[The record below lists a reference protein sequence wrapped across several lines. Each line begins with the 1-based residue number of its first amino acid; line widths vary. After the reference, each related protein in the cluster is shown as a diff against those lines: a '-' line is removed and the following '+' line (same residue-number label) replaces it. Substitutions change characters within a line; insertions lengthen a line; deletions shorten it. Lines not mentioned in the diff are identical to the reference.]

1 MTPEEQQLI
10 ESLFQRLTQS
20 AAQSGPRDPQAEALI
35 EQRVQSLPG
44 AAYYMTQTLLV
55 QERAL
60 RQAEARLA
68 SQPQQSSFLPP
79 AAAPGQQYPYAAA
92 PSYASPPYQEQRGGG
107 AGSFLA
113 GAGKIALGVV
123 GGVLVADAAMGLAH
137 DVFGQGGFDRDDR
150 GGGQQGFDRDDRGQ
164 GSFDQQDRG
173 DRQDYGGQQYDS
185 GQQDE
190 YAEDDQA
197 QQDDF
202 TEQDSF
208 DLSDSSGDFGSGQD
222 W

>member
-1 MTPEEQQLI
+1 MTPQEQQLI
-10 ESLFQRLTQS
+10 ESLFQRLTQG

-60 RQAEARLA
+60 QQAEARLA
-68 SQPQQSSFLPP
+68 GQPQQSSFLPP
-79 AAAPGQQYPYAAA
+79 SAAPGQQYPYAAA
-92 PSYASPPYQEQRGGG
+92 PPYAGPAYQQQSGGG

-137 DVFGQGGFDRDDR
+137 DVFGHSGSDRDDH
-150 GGGQQGFDRDDRGQ
+150 GFGQQGLDRDDRGQ
-164 GSFDQQDRG
+164 GRVDQQDYDQQQDG
-173 DRQDYGGQQYDS
+173 DGSDYGGQQ
-185 GQQDE
+185 
-190 YAEDDQA
+190 DDYA

-208 DLSDSSGDFGSGQD
+208 DLS
-222 W
+222 